1 MHELSICGSIADIV
15 TRRAEGRPVEIIHVR
30 VGQLRQVVPD
40 TLVFCWSIVS
50 ADTALDG
57 SRIDIETVPARVTC
71 RGCGATDEIGDFP
84 ILLCPRCDGAD
95 VEVVAGEEFL
105 VTELELAKV

>member
-1 MHELSICGSIADIV
+1 MHELSICGSIAEIV
-15 TRRAEGRPVEIIHVR
+15 TRRAGGRPVDTIHIR

-40 TLVFCWSIVS
+40 TLVYCWSVLS

-57 SRIDIETVPARVTC
+57 SRLRIENVRARVKC
-71 RGCGATDEIGDFP
+71 RRCADLSDLGDYP
-84 ILLCPRCDGAD
+84 IMLCAACDSAD

-105 VTELELAKV
+105 VTALELAEV